1 MSDIKL
7 GPTTPVGASDI
18 RFAGLQR
25 RSLSPSGKSEAPQG
39 AVATSEVLDP
49 GQPPIDSERVT
60 AIRKAIENGSY
71 PVIPT
76 RIADAMIA
84 AGIMLR
90 SGRP

>member
-25 RSLSPSGKSEAPQG
+25 TSRPAAGKGDGPQG
-39 AVATSEVLDP
+39 TVATSAALDP
-49 GQPPIDSERVT
+49 GQPPVDSERVI